1 MVDNKSD
8 ALSPDESNV
17 TDNDIGVTFS
27 GANKRRF
34 YNTSS
39 SGISHIHRKMM
50 LAILNFDGLVNDKNK
65 KILDVGCGYGTSLK
79 YFHSIGYKNIYGI
92 DPDNDLIKTIPK
104 EIAEIKSG
112 VAQKIPYPDESFDV
126 IFVNG
131 ALHHIPTLKAAYEEA
146 IKEMDRVL
154 KPGGR
159 VFFMEPGR
167 YWAKILCDLGATI
180 LGVVSKTFKDWANAS
195 YVERAEIHYF
205 IKYHPIFR
213 NGFNEPDY
221 NVICDTYFIFS
232 WLYSAQKARKLG

>member
-1 MVDNKSD
+1 MVDNKSS
-8 ALSPDESNV
+8 ALSPDEPNV
-17 TDNDIGVTFS
+17 TDNDVGVTYS
-27 GANKRRF
+27 EGNKSRF

-50 LAILNFDGLVNDKNK
+50 LKILKFHELVNDKNK
-65 KILDVGCGYGTSLK
+65 KIIDVGCGYGTSLK

-104 EIAEIKSG
+104 EIAEIKNG
-112 VAQKIPYPDESFDV
+112 MAQKIPYPDESFDV
-126 IFVNG
+126 VFVNG
-131 ALHHIPTLKAAYEEA
+131 ALHHIPIRKETYKEA

-154 KPGGR
+154 KPGGH

-205 IKYHPIFR
+205 IKNHPIFR

>member
-1 MVDNKSD
+1 MVDNKFGE
-8 ALSPDESNV
+8 LSPDESNII
-17 TDNDIGVTFS
+17 DNDIGVTFS
-27 GANKRRF
+27 GANKSRF
-34 YNTSS
+34 HTTSS
-39 SGISHIHRKMM
+39 SGISRIHRKM
-50 LAILNFDGLVNDKNK
+50 ILKILKFHELVNDKNK
-65 KILDVGCGYGTSLK
+65 KIIDVGCGYGTSLK
-79 YFHSIGYKNIYGI
+79 YFHSLGYKNIYGI
-92 DPDNDLIKTIPK
+92 DPDNDLAKTIPK

-126 IFVNG
+126 VFVNG
-131 ALHHIPTLKAAYEEA
+131 ALHHIPTLKVAYEEA

>member
-1 MVDNKSD
+1 MVDNKFGE
-8 ALSPDESNV
+8 LSPDESNII
-17 TDNDIGVTFS
+17 DNDIGVTFS
-27 GANKRRF
+27 GANKSRF
-34 YNTSS
+34 HTTSS
-39 SGISHIHRKMM
+39 SGISRIHRKMM
-50 LAILNFDGLVNDKNK
+50 LKILKFHELVNDKNK
-65 KILDVGCGYGTSLK
+65 KIIDVGCGYGTSLK
-79 YFHSIGYKNIYGI
+79 YFHSLGYKNIYGI
-92 DPDNDLIKTIPK
+92 DPDNDLAKTIPK

-126 IFVNG
+126 VFVNG
-131 ALHHIPTLKAAYEEA
+131 ALHHIPTLKVAYEEA